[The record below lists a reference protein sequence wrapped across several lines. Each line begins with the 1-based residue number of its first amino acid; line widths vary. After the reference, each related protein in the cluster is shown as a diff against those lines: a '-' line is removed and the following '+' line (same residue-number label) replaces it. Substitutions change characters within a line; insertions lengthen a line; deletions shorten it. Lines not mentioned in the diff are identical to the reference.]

1 VTDATSNSQI
11 PVPEQGQLVRV
22 RQRHYIVQ
30 DVLGGSVEPS
40 RPDQH
45 RVRLECL
52 DDDQVGRTLDVI
64 WQHEVNPVVHDQLG
78 LPRPDAWDPRDRFD
92 AFLHATRWSLSSV
105 LEGLPLQAPFRGA
118 IQIEDYQLEPVVRAL
133 RMPRV
138 NLLIADDVGL
148 GKTIEAG
155 MVMQELLA
163 RQRIRRILI
172 VCPASL
178 QKQWAEE
185 MLFKFALKFEVVDRA
200 YMQRLRK
207 EYGSHVNAWASFPRL
222 ITSMDFL
229 KREAP
234 LEGFLKS
241 LKKERTGGLRDWDL
255 LVVDEVHNVAPSG
268 RKSYI
273 RDSDRT
279 DMMRQILSHF
289 EHRLFLTATPH
300 NGFTESFT
308 ALLEMLD
315 PLRFSRGSTFNKAH
329 LDAVMV
335 RRLKDDMID
344 DLGNRRFPERKVEAL
359 PTVKLTGPEREL
371 FDGLDAYMSKRL
383 GRVKGFDRLPV
394 QFALTLLKKRLL
406 SSPLAFLNSITVHQT
421 HLAPDTEPG
430 QENVGVVASLQD
442 RLAED
447 FADDE
452 EKDRTE
458 ETALAESTGFF
469 AVTPEERQLVEK
481 LRDRAQDVA
490 EKPDSKVAVLL
501 QWIEEH
507 LFTSGAWNNERLLIF
522 TEYKHTLEYLTRALE
537 ARGWNDQVITMF
549 GGMPDGRRGPLDTK
563 LPPRNTREGVKAAFR
578 APPEQEPVRILV
590 ATDTASEGLNLQD
603 YCRYL
608 IHWEIPWNPNK
619 MEQRN
624 GRIDRHGQRA
634 TVVYCQH
641 FVYDGW
647 EDQQFLDVVVDKVR
661 TQRADLGSVGDVI
674 AAQVEAALRGE
685 LKQIKTP
692 EDRRKR
698 LKAEVQAEVVTQDRI
713 RALSHELTHA
723 RKVWNLYPD
732 TLKQVLHEGLLLAG
746 HEQGLELADTGER
759 AGKTWL
765 LRNLPATWA
774 ECLPFIRDAKGH
786 LLKLVFDDELARDRK
801 DLALIHLDHPLMK
814 RALAVFRAN
823 MWSAGLHEE
832 HRLARACYRVAKDVR
847 HAVVAVV
854 ARLVCI
860 SEQGQKL
867 HEELIIAGGEVQE
880 SKLTAADPKWLGE
893 VLELPAKH
901 PKLPAAVGTSLR
913 KLFPAHEA
921 TLQKAIDD
929 LAKARDKDLKK
940 QLADRGL
947 AEAREVRGLIDE
959 RLKEVD
965 KRIVQMEKEVDDRQL
980 ALWDDF
986 EKDQHKKDLDW
997 LRGRKRQ
1004 LQANRESEP
1013 EAVKARYRLRDKSRA
1028 FPLALVY
1035 VLPEK
1040 LLAASMC

>member
-1 VTDATSNSQI
+1 MTEESISQSPT

-30 DVLGGSVEPS
+30 DVAGGSVEPS

-78 LPRPDAWDPRDRFD
+78 LPRPDAWDPKDRFD

-207 EYGSHVNAWASFPRL
+207 EYGGHVNAWASFPRL

-234 LEGFLKS
+234 LEGFLRS

-279 DMMRQILSHF
+279 DMMRQILGHF

-344 DLGNRRFPERKVEAL
+344 ALGNRRFPERKVEAL
-359 PTVKLTGPEREL
+359 PAVKLIGGEREL
-371 FDGLDAYMSKRL
+371 FDNLDAYISKRI
-383 GRVKGFDRLPV
+383 GRAKGFDRLPV

-406 SSPLAFLNSITVHQT
+406 SSPVAFLNSITVHQS
-421 HLAPDTEPG
+421 HLMPDEELG
-430 QENVGVVASLQD
+430 EENVGVVASLKD

-452 EKDRTE
+452 EKDRIE
-458 ETALAESTGFF
+458 ETALAESAGFF
-469 AVTPEERQLVEK
+469 NVTPEERQLVEQ
-481 LRDRAQDVA
+481 LRDRAANVA
-490 EKPDSKVAVLL
+490 ERPDSKVEVLL
-501 QWIEEH
+501 NWIAQH
-507 LFTSGAWNNERLLIF
+507 LFTNDAWNHERLLVF
-522 TEYKHTLEYLTRALE
+522 TEYKDTLEYLTRALG
-537 ARGWNDQVITMF
+537 ARGWNGRVITLY
-549 GGMPDGRRGPLDTK
+549 GGMSEK
-563 LPPRNTREGVKAAFR
+563 ERERVKAAFR
-578 APPEQEPVRILV
+578 APPDQEPIRILV

-603 YCRYL
+603 HCRYL
-608 IHWEIPWNPNK
+608 LHWEIPWNPNK

-624 GRIDRHGQRA
+624 GRIDRHGQKA
-634 TVVYCQH
+634 KAVFCHH
-641 FVYDGW
+641 FAYEGW

-685 LKQIKTP
+685 IKQIKTP

-713 RALSHELTHA
+713 RALSHALTHA

-746 HEQGLELADTGER
+746 HEHGLEPIDTGEL
-759 AGKTWL
+759 AGKAWL
-765 LRNLPATWA
+765 LRNLPTNWA
-774 ECLPFIRDAKGH
+774 ECVPFIKDAKGH

-832 HRLARACYRVAKDVR
+832 HRLARACYRVVSSKDLK
-847 HAVVAVV
+847 HPVVA
-854 ARLVCI
+854 AIGRLVCI

-867 HEELIIAGGEVQE
+867 HEELLTCGGEIQE
-880 SKLTAADPKWLGE
+880 NKVALGEAKWLDE
-893 VLELPAKH
+893 VLALQAKH
-901 PKLPAAVGTSLR
+901 PKLPAAVGDRLR
-913 KLFPAHEA
+913 KLFAAHELV
-921 TLQKAIDD
+921 LQKAIDD
-929 LAKARDKDLKK
+929 AAKARDKELKK
-940 QLADRGL
+940 ALSDRGT
-947 AEAREVRGLIDE
+947 AEAREVRSLIDE
-959 RLKEVD
+959 RLKEID
-965 KRIVQMEKEVDDRQL
+965 KRIAQMEKEVDDRQL
-980 ALWDDF
+980 TLWDDF
-986 EKDQHKKDLDW
+986 EKDQHHKDLAW
-997 LRGRKRQ
+997 LRGRREQ
-1004 LQANRESEP
+1004 LKKNRETEP

-1035 VLPEK
+1035 VLPEDLVK
-1040 LLAASMC
+1040 GAH